1 MKFQTQSFKKA
12 CLTATVLAFLLNL
25 APVSLSAQTIP
36 QPSRQELLN
45 GLRILLLNRP
55 ADGNVYLK
63 LRIHSGAAFDLAG
76 KSGTMALLS
85 DALFP
90 DPTTREYFVEEL
102 GGRVDVTSDY
112 DGINVMLS
120 GNASKF
126 ERIVELL
133 STALISTEL
142 SAPVIERLR
151 EARIKMVRDLD
162 VSPSL
167 TADRAIAARLF
178 MDYPYG
184 RPRAGSQETLAR
196 VDRPDLMKARERFL
210 NPNNATL
217 VIIGNVDE
225 RRAMRALKQLLGN
238 WRKSEVIVPAT
249 FRQPETP
256 DARTLVVDLP
266 GTEAV
271 EVRLAARG
279 LARSDKDAAAATL
292 LALAARDLWQT
303 QQPELGKTGFFVRH
317 EGHQLPGMFVMGAS
331 VPVTQ
336 AANTLTK
343 ARSVLNTLMKTGVP
357 TDLLERIRSEAIAE
371 LTKQLERPESLADL
385 WLDAETFQLG
395 SFDDQL
401 RQLKSVSGSDLVRT
415 ANRLFKDAPVVSVAA
430 GAASRLKTDLAST
443 GQIEVLGEAPATPL
457 DGKQPNDRS
466 GDPRMA
472 APAPVP
478 VKKQ

>member
-1 MKFQTQSFKKA
+1 MKFQTQFFRKA
-12 CLTATVLAFLLNL
+12 SLVAFLLALTLHFSSPRL
-25 APVSLSAQTIP
+25 AVAQTIP
-36 QPSRQELLN
+36 EPSRQQLLN
-45 GLRILLLNRP
+45 GLRVLLLNRP

-76 KSGTMALLS
+76 KAGTMALLS

-102 GGRVDVTSDY
+102 GGRVEVTSDY
-112 DGINVMLS
+112 DGINVTLS

-133 STALISTEL
+133 STALLSTEL
-142 SAPVIERLR
+142 TPPVIDKLR
-151 EARIKMVRDLD
+151 EARLKMVRDLE

-178 MDYPYG
+178 ADYPYG
-184 RPRAGSQETLAR
+184 RPRTGSQETLAR
-196 VDRPDLMKARERFL
+196 VDRPELMRARDRFL

-238 WRKSEVIVPAT
+238 WRKSDAIVPAT
-249 FRQPETP
+249 FRQPEAP
-256 DARTLVVDLP
+256 DARTLIIDLP

-292 LALAARDLWQT
+292 LALAARDLWQS

-317 EGHQLPGMFVMGAS
+317 EAHVLPGMFVMGAS
-331 VPVTQ
+331 VPVKD
-336 AANTLTK
+336 AANTLAK
-343 ARSVLNTLMKTGVP
+343 ARYVLNTLMKPGVP
-357 TDLLERIRSEAIAE
+357 QDLLERVRSEAIAD
-371 LTKQLERPESLADL
+371 LTKQLERPESLADV
-385 WLDAETFQLG
+385 WLDADTFQLA
-395 SFDDQL
+395 SFDEQM
-401 RQLKSVSGSDLVRT
+401 RQLKSVSATDLVRT
-415 ANRLFKDAPVVSVAA
+415 ANKLFKDAPIVSVAA
-430 GAASRLKTDLAST
+430 GSASRLKTDLGST
-443 GQIEVLGEAPATPL
+443 GKIEVLGEAPVPAP
-457 DGKQPNDRS
+457 DAIP
-466 GDPRMA
+466 
-472 APAPVP
+472 APA
-478 VKKQ
+478 KKQ